1 MLSNFAISVIRDARL
16 YVEMQSGYGFHLLFA
31 EDEILAPY
39 PKLIV
44 PNQPELVRKIEE
56 LQTSKMRINFELKDS
71 TTS

>member
-1 MLSNFAISVIRDARL
+1 MFSNFAISVIRDARL
-16 YVEMQSGYGFHLLFA
+16 YVEMPSRYEFHLLFA
-31 EDEILAPY
+31 EDEILAAY

-56 LQTSKMRINFELKDS
+56 LQTSKIRINFKPKDS